1 MYKEFKEYL
10 QNSKIEIKTL
20 SADDDLSKIFE
31 YRNKKLTELIE
42 IFKEKTK
49 EKTLLDS
56 LHILKELDFVFNE
69 FQFMLWLRTGCTPTY
84 NYFKTQIK

>member
-42 IFKEKTK
+42 IFKEKT
-49 EKTLLDS
+49 LLDS

-69 FQFMLWLRTGCTPTY
+69 FQFMLWLKTGCTPTY
-84 NYFKTQIK
+84 YYFKKQIK